1 MHSNMCLY
9 MENVVLKA
17 RMFLLKVLNS
27 LWYVSPICYGFYFD
41 VVRGRTASLDVAAC
55 AV

>member
-1 MHSNMCLY
+1 

-17 RMFLLKVLNS
+17 RMLKVLHS
-27 LWYVSPICYGFYFD
+27 LRYVSPICYGFYFD

-55 AV
+55 AL